1 MKANTSK
8 HGYSRAY
15 KQQFIKNKNCWKG
28 NICIKSDANQ
38 SAGKTI
44 IRCVFAQTLDKM
56 LMNYI

>member
-44 IRCVFAQTLDKM
+44 IRRVYDQDTTNFLQM
-56 LMNYI
+56 

>member
-15 KQQFIKNKNCWKG
+15 KQQFIKNKDCWKG

-38 SAGKTI
+38 FTGKTI
-44 IRCVFAQTLDKM
+44 IHKVYG
-56 LMNYI
+56 N